1 MFLQGVEGIF
11 LFLCKK
17 IAIRLHF
24 LKSYS
29 FAINDI
35 KLLFNICISRLLLN
49 FLHLSTI
56 NREISTV
63 TIALNF
69 LKIL

>member
-1 MFLQGVEGIF
+1 MFLQGVGEYF
-11 LFLCKK
+11 LFLSKK

-35 KLLFNICISRLLLN
+35 KLLFNIRISNGLADRC
-49 FLHLSTI
+49 
-56 NREISTV
+56 
-63 TIALNF
+63 
-69 LKIL
+69 